1 MFIPRSCQGVKDM
14 DSSEQ
19 PTRLNQIATLW
30 SVVRVAHADA
40 GDAARAAR
48 EELLMRYGGAISRY
62 LLGVLRDPDAAEE
75 LSQEF
80 AYRFLHGDLRGA
92 DRDRGRFRDFVKGVL
107 FHLVADHHN
116 KKKKQPGNMPPDAPE
131 PGMDCSLAAE
141 REEAFRISWRDE
153 LLSRAWSALEA
164 DEKENG
170 HPYYSALRFRA
181 DHPDLASAEM
191 AAQLSVAL
199 GKALTAAGVR
209 KTLERARDRFA
220 DLLLDEIAQAL
231 DQAGRQQI
239 EEELIDLGLLEY
251 CRHALERRSE

>member
-1 MFIPRSCQGVKDM
+1 M
-14 DSSEQ
+14 DASEQ

-30 SVVRVAHADA
+30 SVVRLAHGDA
-40 GDAARAAR
+40 GDAGRSAR
-48 EELLMRYGGAISRY
+48 EALLTRYGGAISRY

-75 LSQEF
+75 LSQDF
-80 AYRFLHGDLRGA
+80 ACRFLHGDLRGA

-107 FHLVADHHN
+107 FHMVADFHN
-116 KKKKQPGNMPPDAPE
+116 KKKKLPGNMPVDAPE
-131 PGMDCSLAAE
+131 PGMECSLAAE

-153 LLSRAWSALEA
+153 LLARAWSALEA
-164 DEKENG
+164 EEKENG
-170 HPYYSALRFRA
+170 QPYYTVLRFRA

-191 AAQLSVAL
+191 AEQLSGPL
-199 GKALTAAGVR
+199 GKPLTSAGVR

-231 DQAGRQQI
+231 DQAGREQL

-251 CRHALERRSE
+251 CRPALERRSE